1 MRHAE
6 TVCAEL
12 DGYVAWQAAR
22 ASRGKASHDQ
32 GVRREQ
38 EGEKG
43 CSPRRGHGQR
53 GGLRRNGF
61 GEAMGN
67 VGVSSRREQPHVKEK
82 LRAAQRAR
90 MVVARH
96 GVWGTQQARG

>member
-1 MRHAE
+1 VRHAE

-22 ASRGKASHDQ
+22 ASRSKASRDQ

-38 EGEKG
+38 EGDKG
-43 CSPRRGHGQR
+43 CSPRRGHGGR
-53 GGLRRNGF
+53 GGLQRNGS
-61 GEAMGN
+61 GEAVGN
-67 VGVSSRREQPHVKEK
+67 VGASSRCEQPHTKEK

-90 MVVARH
+90 MGVV
-96 GVWGTQQARG
+96 